1 MLLYVGGEGGVGKS
15 QVIKAVITGMDLIKC
30 KNEVILLVPTGAA
43 ADNIGGNTIHTA
55 LGISIAKKQKPQVSP
70 RVKELWSNKTIMIID
85 EVSMVDLTML
95 NTINNQ
101 CKIAKSLDRGSPD
114 LFGGLP
120 IIIFMG
126 DFFQFPPV
134 KGPALWKSPRDG
146 NDEDANGRMIWHRF
160 TNVVILDEQMRQA
173 QDPAF
178 QNLLRRV
185 RAASLT
191 EEDLNLLNTKVATS
205 LITPELENATTI
217 VKLNALR
224 HHINR
229 VKLDHFAR
237 SQSQRIYIFPA
248 QHSRVASASSSNLRV
263 EDLLQQMDDGT
274 KVPFQELFSYTPGMP
289 TIILANICTLLGQV
303 NGTRGT
309 PSGIVVDPTG
319 TYFYGRSFS
328 K

>member
-1 MLLYVGGEGGVGKS
+1 M
-15 QVIKAVITGMDLIKC
+15 
-30 KNEVILLVPTGAA
+30 
-43 ADNIGGNTIHTA
+43 A

-173 QDPAF
+173 QDPVF
-178 QNLLRRV
+178 QNLL
-185 RAASLT
+185 
-191 EEDLNLLNTKVATS
+191 
-205 LITPELENATTI
+205 
-217 VKLNALR
+217 
-224 HHINR
+224 H
-229 VKLDHFAR
+229 
-237 SQSQRIYIFPA
+237 
-248 QHSRVASASSSNLRV
+248 
-263 EDLLQQMDDGT
+263 
-274 KVPFQELFSYTPGMP
+274 
-289 TIILANICTLLGQV
+289 
-303 NGTRGT
+303 
-309 PSGIVVDPTG
+309 
-319 TYFYGRSFS
+319 
-328 K
+328 